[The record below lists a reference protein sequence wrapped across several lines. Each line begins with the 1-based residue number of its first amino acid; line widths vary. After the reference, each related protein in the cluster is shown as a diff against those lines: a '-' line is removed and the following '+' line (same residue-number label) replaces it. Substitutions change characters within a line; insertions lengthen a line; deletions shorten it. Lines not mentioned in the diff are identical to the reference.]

1 MGLKVIPATGELLEQ
16 ILDQTF
22 PVWGE
27 GLAREAYGKYNR
39 AQASTPWGASN
50 LRRFALVDDDGRI
63 LASAKRYDLEAV
75 LDKERVK
82 TMGLGAVFTPEA
94 HRGHGYGAE
103 LLRLMMDAAAGEGF
117 GLALLFS
124 EIAPSY
130 YEHLGFRLIPT
141 NQVSLSV
148 RPGKRPGP
156 LAISMRSGDRGDIA
170 SIVEMNASARDGYR
184 FALVRDRDYVGFAI
198 AKKRLLAAS
207 GAPDHRRVEFFVVE
221 EGGRAAAY
229 VVLLEVGA
237 FAMLTECGDRDP
249 SGARVGAMLQT
260 ILARDASSLA
270 HLRAWLP
277 PDFVPPQVEVIAH
290 EVPTVSMMMRPLG
303 RQVWPAP
310 PLEPR
315 DILWWHADAF

>member
-1 MGLKVIPATGELLEQ
+1 MGLSVVAAAGGLLEQ

-39 AQASTPWGASN
+39 AQAATPWGAAN
-50 LRRFALVDDDGRI
+50 LRRVALVDEDGRL
-63 LASAKRYDLEAV
+63 LASAKRYDLVAS
-75 LDKERVK
+75 LDGERVK
-82 TMGLGAVFTPEA
+82 AMGLGAVFTPVV
-94 HRGHGYGAE
+94 HRGHGYASE

-117 GLALLFS
+117 RLALLFS

-130 YEHLGFRLIPT
+130 YEHLGFRRLPV

-148 RPGKRPGP
+148 LPGKRPGP
-156 LAISMRSGDRGDIA
+156 LAISMRSGDQGDVR

-184 FALVRDRDYVGFAI
+184 FALVRDADYVSFAI

-229 VVLLEVGA
+229 VVLLEAGG
-237 FAMLTECGDRDP
+237 FAMVTECGDRDP

-260 ILARDASSLA
+260 IFARDAAAVL

-277 PDFVPPQVEVIAH
+277 PNFVPPQVEVVAH
-290 EVPTVSMMMRPLG
+290 EVPPVAMMMRPLG

-310 PLEPR
+310 PLDPR
-315 DILWWHADAF
+315 DVLWWHADAF